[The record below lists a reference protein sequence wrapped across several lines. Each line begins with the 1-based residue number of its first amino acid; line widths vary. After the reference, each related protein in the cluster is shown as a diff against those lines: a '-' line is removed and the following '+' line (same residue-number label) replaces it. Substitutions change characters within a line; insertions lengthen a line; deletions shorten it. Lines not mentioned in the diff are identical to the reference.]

1 MLGQRAPYGVTRH
14 GITTCPRVR
23 RTVRTG
29 LLVMT
34 SALSVVACGSSGDTT
49 PRDISVTSTS
59 VPGVTTPTPVPTTTA
74 EPATTPARAEATR
87 GCLAVLA
94 DGLKLVRDYSRDVRS
109 FAGADE
115 AAYRARA
122 QALIDEGRR
131 LGCRIPPG
139 VEDFLQ

>member
-1 MLGQRAPYGVTRH
+1 MVTRH

-34 SALSVVACGSSGDTT
+34 SALSVVACGSGGDTT

-59 VPGVTTPTPVPTTTA
+59 VSGETTPTPGPALVPTTTA
-74 EPATTPARAEATR
+74 APATTTARAGATR

-122 QALIDEGRR
+122 QALVDEARR